1 MILSVKDWIFERGPN
16 LFYYN
21 CKGVFSMK
29 CCPYCGVVL
38 TKDDAVFCRECGKKL
53 PANEKTEFPFQTD
66 SPKKGKRRKQHS
78 PIPEIVGEAVEDNY
92 DGYYDDVL
100 PPDLDRIRE
109 GVDRN
114 LIKKI
119 AILAVS
125 VILVISL
132 CVILLYMV

>member
-1 MILSVKDWIFERGPN
+1 
-16 LFYYN
+16 
-21 CKGVFSMK
+21 MK
-29 CCPYCGVVL
+29 CCPYCGAVL
-38 TKDDAVFCRECGKKL
+38 TKEEATFCRECGKDL
-53 PANEKTEFPFQTD
+53 SADVKTGTPSPTD
-66 SPKKGKRRKQHS
+66 FPKKEKHRKQHT
-78 PIPEIVGEAVEDNY
+78 PIPEIVGEAVADDY

-109 GVDRN
+109 GVDKN

-119 AILAVS
+119 AVLAVS